1 MYDGVVEKIYQ
12 GGFRVKRFMKR
23 AFAGA
28 LALTL
33 VVPTS
38 VSAAT
43 YKDIS
48 DDHWAKEAI
57 DYLTEE
63 GLVNGFE
70 DGTFDPNAPVKR
82 SQAAL
87 ILSKAL
93 GLEASENGVT
103 FNDLDENDAVYDAA
117 VALAQAGIMEG
128 RDGNFM
134 PNDPLTRGQM
144 AKVLTKAYDLNG
156 EVTASF
162 ADVSSDHWAYEY
174 VGILAANEIT
184 GGYDDNTFRPSNET
198 TRAQFAVFLTN
209 TLEAAATEPEAP
221 EEPEEPGEEVDEEI
235 LQLLEDAFEAQL
247 NLESYTFEGDM
258 GITLDFPIP
267 DDLTEEEAEMID
279 EAMNMDMVMRGAFQ
293 ADPFITEVV
302 IEQDIPAFG
311 ESMVLPSISTET
323 KNYQYITD
331 AALLGYPEEWQGKY
345 IEMDYEEMLGEE
357 MDFPFTYDEQMELMK
372 EIYDVLIEHIGTDYF
387 TLHDSHDAIPGDV
400 DYEQVL
406 EFTLTEEELVELFTI
421 FEEEIIPVLE
431 GIFSNPQLT
440 NALGLTA
447 SEAETI
453 QAEMEADFE
462 EFLSKLSLDEFKII
476 QAFDE
481 DANIV
486 YDTGIIQFSFTDGEE
501 TITFG
506 IDYGMSISNFNE
518 PVTFEYGLPENE
530 EDIISFDEW
539 IEWQEEQLEELED
552 FEEIEEVEEMEDA
565 S

>member
-103 FNDLDENDAVYDAA
+103 FNDLDEDDAVYDAA

-156 EVTASF
+156 EVTESF

-421 FEEEIIPVLE
+421 FEEEIIPALE

-506 IDYGMSISNFNE
+506 INYGMSISNFNE

>member
-1 MYDGVVEKIYQ
+1 M
-12 GGFRVKRFMKR
+12 KRFMKR

-421 FEEEIIPVLE
+421 FEEEIIPALE

>member
-63 GLVNGFE
+63 GLVDGFE

-93 GLEASENGVT
+93 GLEANENGVT

-331 AALLGYPEEWQGKY
+331 AALLGYPEKWQGKY

-421 FEEEIIPVLE
+421 FEEEIIPALE